1 MYFWDEAHKRGTI
14 HATSAKASPGSRQ
27 GVSVQTGQLGRDL
40 RQGEQTF
47 IRQTWLSRGSSE
59 DAAPGEA
66 TAAAAVGDLDQGGRQ
81 EREAT
86 ESALAAS
93 DPRCRHHPLTKVQGQ
108 VQLHPK
114 LLGVCRRS

>member
-27 GVSVQTGQLGRDL
+27 GVSVQTGQQWRDL

-47 IRQTWLSRGSSE
+47 IRQTWLSRGSSK

-66 TAAAAVGDLDQGGRQ
+66 TAVGDLDQGGRQ

-93 DPRCRHHPLTKVQGQ
+93 DPLCQHHPPPTD
-108 VQLHPK
+108 H
-114 LLGVCRRS
+114 RSTHKS

>member
-1 MYFWDEAHKRGTI
+1 M
-14 HATSAKASPGSRQ
+14 
-27 GVSVQTGQLGRDL
+27 
-40 RQGEQTF
+40 
-47 IRQTWLSRGSSE
+47 RQTWLSRGSSK

-93 DPRCRHHPLTKVQGQ
+93 DPLCQHHPPPTD
-108 VQLHPK
+108 H
-114 LLGVCRRS
+114 RSTHKS